1 MRQRSMASCSPASR
15 GKTDTTKVDTT
26 MPLPGP
32 RYLYKRT
39 SARAQGPV
47 ALFLRFFPYTF
58 LVFGYLVS
66 RLIDTSW
73 IFLAGGAIFIALM
86 YPCMW
91 AEVKLQDRQQA
102 KASFKDTP

>member
-1 MRQRSMASCSPASR
+1 M
-15 GKTDTTKVDTT
+15 T

-39 SARAQGPV
+39 GARAQGPV
-47 ALFLRFFPYTF
+47 ALFLRFFPYAF

-66 RLIDTSW
+66 WLTDTRW

-91 AEVKLQDRQQA
+91 AEVKLKDRQQA
-102 KASFKDTP
+102 DASHQDDL